1 MPTPYNK
8 PSSPAAAH
16 HHGHEEQ
23 HVMDYVRTVYKR
35 RWLAIPVFLVV
46 AVVGILNAVREIPL
60 YQARTQLMIEKDT
73 PTVSTLDQMFQSGDG
88 WYNDAFYQTQ
98 YRILQSRS
106 LAKKAI
112 DELKMWDQ
120 PLGRPVDAPMSLDP
134 LTLARTG
141 ASKIYHGVK
150 GLAGADE
157 PEGLPRH
164 PGHRR

>member
-1 MPTPYNK
+1 MPNPYNK
-8 PSSPAAAH
+8 PSSPAIPQH
-16 HHGHEEQ
+16 HSPEER

-35 RWLAIPVFLVV
+35 RWIAIPVFLLV
-46 AVVGILNAVREIPL
+46 AVVGILNAAREVPL

-112 DELKMWDQ
+112 DELKKD
-120 PLGRPVDAPMSLDP
+120 R
-134 LTLARTG
+134 
-141 ASKIYHGVK
+141 I
-150 GLAGADE
+150 E
-157 PEGLPRH
+157 P
-164 PGHRR
+164 